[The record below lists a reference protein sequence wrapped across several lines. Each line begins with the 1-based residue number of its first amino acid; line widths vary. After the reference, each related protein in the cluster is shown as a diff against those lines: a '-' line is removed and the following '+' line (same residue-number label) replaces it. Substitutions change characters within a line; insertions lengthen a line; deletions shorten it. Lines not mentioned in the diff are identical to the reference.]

1 MIYMKDVSKL
11 YPVGEKV
18 WQRSATY
25 PCTSPR
31 ENIRPLWGPAAP
43 EKAP

>member
-18 WQRSATY
+18 VAALSHVSLHIAPGEYTA
-25 PCTSPR
+25 
-31 ENIRPLWGPAAP
+31 IVGPAAP